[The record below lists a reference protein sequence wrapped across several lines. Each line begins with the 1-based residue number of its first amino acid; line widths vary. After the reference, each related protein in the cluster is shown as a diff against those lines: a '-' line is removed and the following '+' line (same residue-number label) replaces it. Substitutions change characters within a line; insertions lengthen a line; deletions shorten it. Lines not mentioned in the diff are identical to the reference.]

1 MSDSI
6 TPKQRK
12 FIEGISNGLTH
23 AESYRAAYSNSGK
36 PATARREASRLLK
49 NPIIATALE
58 SLIRR
63 KENVNMARNVSSQD
77 LVTKTLRDH
86 ITGTIDLEPTQV
98 QSLSILAKTSGMYTT
113 RIEDVTERSSDDIAN
128 DLKRKLSQLALVD
141 SEESDVTH

>member
-1 MSDSI
+1 MSESI

-12 FIEGISNGLTH
+12 FIEGIANGLTH
-23 AESYRAAYSNSGK
+23 AESYRIAYSNSGK
-36 PATARREASRLLK
+36 PATARREAARLMK
-49 NPIIATALE
+49 NPIISTALE

-63 KENVNMARNVSSQD
+63 KENANIARHVSSQD

-86 ITGTIDLEPTQV
+86 ITGAIDLEPTQV

-113 RIEDVTERSSDDIAN
+113 RIEDVTERSSDDIAT

>member
-1 MSDSI
+1 MSESI